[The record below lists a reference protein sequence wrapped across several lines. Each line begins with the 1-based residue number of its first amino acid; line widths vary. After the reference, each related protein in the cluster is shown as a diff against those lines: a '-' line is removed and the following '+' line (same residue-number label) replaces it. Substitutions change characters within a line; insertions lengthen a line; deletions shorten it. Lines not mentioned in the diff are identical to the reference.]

1 MAKGLRSSVRKRNKA
16 KLRATVFGPAVDART
31 ERLSVK
37 LQELASQP
45 RPKNSE
51 TANMESNG
59 AGDQGEIRMQ
69 TEAARQDGDMD
80 IDEGATKVTAGGSS
94 SQRNRIRKRSTKKSR
109 SSIVFAQHPQK
120 LRRMSK
126 KR

>member
-31 ERLSVK
+31 ERLSAK

-51 TANMESNG
+51 TTNMESNG

-69 TEAARQDGDMD
+69 VETTRQDGEMD
-80 IDEGATKVTAGGSS
+80 IDRGATKVTAGGSS
-94 SQRNRIRKRSTKKSR
+94 SQRNRIRKRSKKSR
-109 SSIVFAQHPQK
+109 TSIVFAQHPQK

>member
-16 KLRATVFGPAVDART
+16 KLRATVFGPAADART
-31 ERLSVK
+31 ARLSAK

-45 RPKNSE
+45 RPKKSE
-51 TANMESNG
+51 TADMESNG
-59 AGDQGEIRMQ
+59 ADDQGEIGTQ
-69 TEAARQDGDMD
+69 TKDAQRDGDMD
-80 IDEGATKVTAGGSS
+80 IDGGAAKVTTGGGS
-94 SQRNRIRKRSTKKSR
+94 SQRNRIRKRRQKKSS
-109 SSIVFAQHPQK
+109 SSIVFAKYPQK